1 MTGTRAIGG
10 GYRGTAGDRPMTHA
24 LALKRW
30 REPPDPHAQAL
41 AFYSLVAAAGF
52 AVGWAAQALG
62 GF

>member
-1 MTGTRAIGG
+1 
-10 GYRGTAGDRPMTHA
+10 MTHA